1 MYICNEFK
9 DNRENGINSQ
19 IKTIMKKFLFG
30 FIVFALLIHAKAFSI
45 NYDFAVDGIGYRFE
59 SVEKKTVNVATTL
72 PGFDGI
78 YVVPSE
84 VEFNGI
90 TFTVDYIAVMAFSSS
105 WVKNVTIPSTINYI
119 QEGAFY
125 NSEKSIETLIIE
137 DSPDVLD
144 CTMLHGI
151 NDYDGGQFT
160 CTKIKNL
167 YLGRDLTYVPY
178 SQYYRD
184 YRPFGYLNT
193 LETVEIGEY
202 VTDASHLDLRNCN
215 NLKNIKLYGGN
226 TTYIPQFTNMQ
237 YVTLPVIVPKG
248 ELDKYKA
255 SSWGKFYNLMEEE
268 SSSSKLNFVY
278 DEQLGSVYVNRQF
291 VEDEISLPN
300 GSDAQITI
308 IPNQG
313 IEIRSVMVNG
323 EERIAEITNNTLYLN
338 NVNGDMTIQIVLSAP
353 QRMVR
358 MIVDGGTYGI
368 AVENGSAL
376 DLFIEPDEGWSIKN
390 VFVDG
395 KNCTASLVN
404 NRLSFDAVTDDHL
417 VQTVF
422 EDNIDYVNE
431 IQSSKVDVTIEGKRI
446 IVHNAGNDP
455 LRIFDTK
462 GHLLYEGQS
471 EIYTAPRMGIYIVE
485 VGKNK
490 YKIAL

>member
-1 MYICNEFK
+1 
-9 DNRENGINSQ
+9 
-19 IKTIMKKFLFG
+19 MKKFLFA

-59 SVEKKTVNVATTL
+59 SVEKKTVHVACTF
-72 PGFDGI
+72 PGYDGT
-78 YVVPSE
+78 YVIPSD

-90 TFTVDYIAVMAFSSS
+90 KFTVEYISVLAFADS
-105 WVKNVTIPSTINYI
+105 WVTSVTIPSTINYI

-125 NSEKSIETLIIE
+125 NSSKSLETLIIE
-137 DSPDVLD
+137 DSPNILD

-160 CTKIKNL
+160 RTIIKYL
-167 YLGRDLTYVPY
+167 YLGRDLDYVPY

-184 YRPFGYLNT
+184 YRPFGYLSTIET
-193 LETVEIGEY
+193 LEIGKY
-202 VTDASHLDLRNCN
+202 VSDATHLDLTTCK
-215 NLKNIKLYGGN
+215 NLKSIRLYGENPPGLPN
-226 TTYIPQFTNMQ
+226 FTNMQ
-237 YVTLPVIVPKG
+237 YVTVPVIVPKG
-248 ELDKYKA
+248 ELEKYKA
-255 SSWGKFYNLMEEE
+255 TSWGKFYNLKEFE
-268 SSSSKLNFVY
+268 SSTSKLTIVY
-278 DEQLGSVYVNRQF
+278 DDQIGSVYVNRQF
-291 VEDEISLPN
+291 VENEISIDN

-308 IPNQG
+308 VPFPG
-313 IEIRSVMVNG
+313 IEIRSVLVNG
-323 EERIAEITNNTLYLN
+323 EERVAELVNNTLYLH
-338 NVNGDMTIQIVLSAP
+338 NVNEDMTIQIVLSAP
-353 QRMVR
+353 KRMVR
-358 MIVDGGTYGI
+358 MVTDGGTYGF
-368 AVENGSAL
+368 AVENGSPL